1 MIAQQTRF
9 RDLPPSLL
17 AARLAKTAIE
27 IEFGAAIVRVR
38 SSLDIFVRDFQR
50 IYGAFVVPE
59 RIPFADFHVEICAG
73 RGLRTFLKP
82 QSRFLIDGVQ
92 PFDPFPREQAF
103 PHFEWGVNWC
113 FAQRFNQ
120 HVLLHAGAL
129 ALGDG
134 AVIMAAPP
142 GSGKSTLTAAM
153 MLRGFR
159 LLSDEFGVL
168 CPRTGQLWP
177 MLKPLALKNRSI
189 DVIRDYAEEAIL
201 GPIYKATR
209 KGDVAHLAPT
219 DDSVDARR
227 LPAHPRLVIFPSFRE
242 GAPLTTRR
250 LPAEDAFARLAFN
263 SFNYGVLG
271 ETSFNAVADVIDS
284 CPAFALEYSRFD
296 EAVESLRAMLAE
308 STAAREAA

>member
-1 MIAQQTRF
+1 MIAKLTRI
-9 RDLPPSLL
+9 RDLSLSLL
-17 AARLAKTAIE
+17 AERFSTASVE
-27 IEFGAAIVRVR
+27 LDYGAATVRVR
-38 SSLDIFVRDFQR
+38 SDLRAFVCDFQR
-50 IYGAFVVPE
+50 VYGAFVLPE
-59 RIPFADFHVEICAG
+59 PVPFADFHTQMCSG
-73 RGLRTFLKP
+73 KGLRAFLRP
-82 QSRFLIDGVQ
+82 QSRFLIDGMQ
-92 PFDPFPREQAF
+92 PFDPFPREQAL
-103 PHFEWGVNWC
+103 PHFEWGVNWS

-129 ALGDG
+129 ALGG
-134 AVIMAAPP
+134 QAVIMAAPP

-168 CPRTGQLWP
+168 CPRTGRLWP

-201 GPIYKATR
+201 GPVYKGTR

-219 DDSVDARR
+219 DDSIDARR
-227 LPAHPRLVIFPSFRE
+227 LPAHPRLVVFPSFRE

-263 SFNYGVLG
+263 SFNYGILG

-308 STAAREAA
+308 LTAAREAA